1 MKIGIEFPGV
11 YRIPAGSIAATLG
24 LPLSRVQALIA
35 SHRFS
40 LSHRG
45 RPVAWMPALSDGLLF
60 YGEGIESIYTR
71 DNVYWLRQGSGLRM
85 GSVVGGTPS
94 PAPEQSFQDARHT
107 EQDRLAAT
115 IVSSDPESDYWY
127 WDYLSG
133 GDPTHGR
140 KSFPVLAEG
149 LASGGG
155 AASLRVGLHG
165 ATSTGVANEH
175 HVVLRLNGVSVG
187 EARWQGIAP
196 QTIDVS
202 IGSSLLQE
210 GENTVEAEALLESG
224 VPYSIVYV
232 DAIDLSYPR
241 RYQAEADALAF
252 RSDGHPVV
260 TVDSFSD
267 GRIVVLDLTDPL
279 RPKRVVR
286 VTTDMRPQGRFLVS
300 FIPSTPETP
309 YVAVAPPGWRSPKWV
324 KADLPSRLKARNQG
338 ADHVIVTTQELLAPA
353 KRLESLREG
362 QGLRSIVVDLQDV
375 MDEFGDGIDSPH
387 AIEAFL
393 AYARLHWSPAPRFVL
408 LAGAG
413 SFDYK
418 DNLGLGGNLVPPLM
432 AGTPSGL
439 FASDNRFVDLDGDD
453 LVPEIAI
460 GRVPVLTA
468 AELDAYISK
477 IQAYE
482 ASDGAGWKQRA
493 LWVAD
498 NPEGAANFPADATRV
513 ALNLLPGYAPEAIY
527 LAEGTITASRTQLL
541 NGFANGASLLNY
553 VGHGG
558 LDRLAS
564 EGLLV
569 TADAEALANG
579 ERLPVVTALTCII
592 NRFEVPGFVPL
603 GAALVK
609 NGAGGASAVWAPTGL
624 SMNAEAI
631 VLGARFYSEH
641 SSAPDERVGEIV
653 RRSLEAYA
661 GADRERSL
669 LNVYNLFGDPALLFK
684 PPDPAPGGGPDAL
697 SRSGRGE

>member
-1 MKIGIEFPGV
+1 
-11 YRIPAGSIAATLG
+11 
-24 LPLSRVQALIA
+24 
-35 SHRFS
+35 
-40 LSHRG
+40 
-45 RPVAWMPALSDGLLF
+45 
-60 YGEGIESIYTR
+60 
-71 DNVYWLRQGSGLRM
+71 
-85 GSVVGGTPS
+85 
-94 PAPEQSFQDARHT
+94 
-107 EQDRLAAT
+107 
-115 IVSSDPESDYWY
+115 
-127 WDYLSG
+127 
-133 GDPTHGR
+133 
-140 KSFPVLAEG
+140 
-149 LASGGG
+149 
-155 AASLRVGLHG
+155 
-165 ATSTGVANEH
+165 
-175 HVVLRLNGVSVG
+175 
-187 EARWQGIAP
+187 
-196 QTIDVS
+196 
-202 IGSSLLQE
+202 
-210 GENTVEAEALLESG
+210 
-224 VPYSIVYV
+224 
-232 DAIDLSYPR
+232 
-241 RYQAEADALAF
+241 
-252 RSDGHPVV
+252 VV

-267 GRIVVLDLTDPL
+267 GRIVILDLTDPL

-286 VTTDMRPQGRFLVS
+286 VTTGMRSQGSFLVS
-300 FIPSTPETP
+300 FIPSSPETP
-309 YVAVAPPGWRSPKWV
+309 YVAVAPAGWRSPKWV

-338 ADHVIVTTQELLAPA
+338 ADHVIVTRQELLAPA
-353 KRLESLREG
+353 QRLEALREG

-387 AIEAFL
+387 AIKAFL
-393 AYARLHWSPAPRFVL
+393 AHARQSWSPAPRFVL
-408 LAGAG
+408 LAGTG

-439 FASDNRFVDLDGDD
+439 FASDNRFVDLEGDD

-468 AELDAYISK
+468 AELDAYVSK

-482 ASDGAGWKQRA
+482 ASDGSGWKERA

-513 ALNLLPGYAPEAIY
+513 AANLLPGYAPEAIY
-527 LAEGTITASRTQLL
+527 LADGTITATRTQLL
-541 NGFANGASLLNY
+541 NGLANGASLLNY

-558 LDRLAS
+558 LDRLAA

-569 TADAEALANG
+569 TADAESLANG

-624 SMNAEAI
+624 SKNAEAI

-653 RRSLEAYA
+653 RRSLQAYA
-661 GADRERSL
+661 AADRERSL

-684 PPDPAPGGGPDAL
+684 PPDHVPGGGPDGLQPRA
-697 SRSGRGE
+697 GRGDR